1 MITIIV
7 TSLFTFTLTY
17 ATDQDT
23 PVIEDPVANY
33 VYAIQASADI
43 GISSG
48 TAIATARIYTSS
60 KSNSIDLT
68 LKLQKKSASSWST
81 VKTWTASSNN
91 TSLHLS
97 KSKAISQGTYRVY
110 AKFTI
115 SGNSGS
121 EVIRAYSEQAT
132 R

>member
-1 MITIIV
+1 MKYKLLCMITIIV

-81 VKTWTASSNN
+81 E
-91 TSLHLS
+91 
-97 KSKAISQGTYRVY
+97 IG
-110 AKFTI
+110 
-115 SGNSGS
+115 
-121 EVIRAYSEQAT
+121 RAHV
-132 R
+132 